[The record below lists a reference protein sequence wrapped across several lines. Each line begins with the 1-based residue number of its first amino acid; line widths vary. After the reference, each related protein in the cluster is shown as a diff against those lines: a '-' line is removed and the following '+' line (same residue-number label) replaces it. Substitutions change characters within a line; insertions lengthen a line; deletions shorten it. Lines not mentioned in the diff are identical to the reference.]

1 MHRPGGRFRGIETV
15 PGEPVTHWN
24 PEAMKSFNTRDG
36 SLVLDHLI
44 RAVQENKQYLSD
56 IDGMIG
62 DGDHGINMNKGF
74 SLCREE
80 LDRNPG
86 DLPHGLALL
95 SRILMMKIGGAM
107 GPLYGR
113 FFKGF
118 ATVLGERGEIDA
130 ETWGKA
136 LSAAMD
142 GVTGISQAKTGDKT
156 LLDALVPAVD
166 AYREALAE
174 GMDFPAALERM
185 KHAAEGGR
193 DATKDMMAKIG
204 RSSRLGER
212 SRGVVDAGAA
222 SCALILGTMADSI
235 RELIGEHG

>member
-1 MHRPGGRFRGIETV
+1 ME
-15 PGEPVTHWN
+15 
-24 PEAMKSFNTRDG
+24 SFDNKAG
-36 SLVLDHLI
+36 SLVLDRLI

-80 LDRNPG
+80 LDRDPG
-86 DLPHGLALL
+86 DLSQGLNLL

-118 ATVLGERGEIDA
+118 ATVLGERDETDA

-156 LLDALVPAVD
+156 LLDALVPAVE
-166 AYREALAE
+166 AYREALDE
-174 GMDFPAALERM
+174 GKDFSNALESM
-185 KHAAEGGR
+185 KHAAEEGR
-193 DATKDMMAKIG
+193 DSTRDMIARIG

-212 SRGVVDAGAA
+212 SRGVIDAGAA

-235 RELIGEHG
+235 RELIRDQGPGS